1 MHFLALRGGNVG
13 IFSLFSGVNRQSL
26 IGKMNNW
33 KRFDRHVER
42 LRSSSNGSVLIPQQS
57 TLAVVLKDFLWRKPI
72 RLIGT

>member
-1 MHFLALRGGNVG
+1 MHFLALCGGNVG
-13 IFSLFSGVNRQSL
+13 IFSLFSGGNRQSL

-33 KRFDRHVER
+33 KRFDRLVER